1 MRVKAIPS
9 ALAAAALLA
18 VAGCGG
24 HDSAGD
30 SSDGDATPTKAA
42 QQTTSV
48 DFGDLKKVCGP
59 GDAKSAP
66 AQGVTAKTIDVGV
79 FSDVGFTKNP
89 EFGDTAKV
97 FTSWCNAAGGI
108 NGRKLVATVRDSK
121 LMEVRQR
128 MLEACKQDFAL
139 VGGGAALDA
148 LGVQDRLRCLLPD
161 FPAQVSQIQ
170 NQGSDLQL
178 NATGGAS
185 YDRYAGYYQWLV
197 KTAYPKSASSVGTI
211 AGDAAVSKVID
222 AREQESL
229 KATGAK
235 ITYHDLYPA
244 AGVSDWTPYAQAI
257 KSKGVKGLIFL
268 GDFASLSKLEQV
280 LTGMNYKLD
289 WIDANN
295 NAYGPAFLQL
305 AGKSLDHQNNFAD
318 LSGVY
323 PLEQAAGNPATEQL
337 VQLFKKY
344 APNAQPTLPGVRGF
358 ASWLLFAKAASSC
371 GDALTR
377 TCLYEAARKETAWT
391 GGGLIAPVDLSQA
404 DAPLRCF
411 NIEKATSKGWQP
423 ADFKPND
430 GAYSCNAPTYKFK
443 GTYGKP
449 LTLADVG
456 KSLSDVK

>member
-1 MRVKAIPS
+1 MRVKAIPA

-30 SSDGDATPTKAA
+30 ASDGDASPTKAA
-42 QQTTSV
+42 QQATSG

-59 GDAKSAP
+59 GDAKSAT
-66 AQGVTAKTIDVGV
+66 AQGVTADTIKLGV
-79 FSDVGFTKNP
+79 MSDVGFSKNS

-108 NGRKLVATVRDSK
+108 NGRKIEATVHDSK

-128 MLEACKQDFAL
+128 ILEACKSDFAL
-139 VGGGAALDA
+139 VGGGSALDA
-148 LGVQDRLRCLLPD
+148 LGVQDRLKCLLPD

-178 NATGGAS
+178 NLTGGAS
-185 YDRYAGYYQWLV
+185 YDRYPGYYQWLL
-197 KTAYPKSASSVGTI
+197 KTAYPGSAGAVGTI

-222 AREQESL
+222 ARAQESL
-229 KATGAK
+229 KAAVAK

-244 AGVSDWTPYAQAI
+244 AGVSDWTPYAQSI
-257 KSKGVKGLIFL
+257 KSKGVKGLVFL

-305 AGKSLDHQNNFAD
+305 AGKSLDYQNNFAD

-323 PLEQAAGNPATEQL
+323 PLEKAADNPATEQL
-337 VQLFKKY
+337 VSLFKKY
-344 APNAQPTLPGVRGF
+344 APNAQPTLPGVQGF
-358 ASWLLFAKAASSC
+358 AAWLLFAKAASSC
-371 GDALTR
+371 GDQLTR
-377 TCLYEAARKETAWT
+377 TCVYEAARKETAWT
-391 GGGLIAPVDLSQA
+391 GGGLLAPRDLSKA
-404 DAPLRCF
+404 DTPLTCF
-411 NIEKATSKGWQP
+411 NIEKATSKGWEP
-423 ADFKPND
+423 ADFRPDD
-430 GAYSCNAPTYKFK
+430 GAYRCNEAPYKFK
-443 GTYGKP
+443 GNYGKP

-456 KSLSDVK
+456 KSMSDVK

>member
-1 MRVKAIPS
+1 MRVKAIPA

-30 SSDGDATPTKAA
+30 ASDDASPTKAA
-42 QQTTSV
+42 QQADGG

-59 GDAKSAP
+59 GDAKSAT
-66 AQGVTAKTIDVGV
+66 AQGVTADTINLGV
-79 FSDVGFTKNP
+79 MSDVGFTKNS

-108 NGRKLVATVRDSK
+108 NGRKVVATVRDSK

-128 MLEACKQDFAL
+128 ILEACKSDFAL
-139 VGGGAALDA
+139 VGGGSALDA
-148 LGVQDRLRCLLPD
+148 LGVQDRLKCLLPD

-185 YDRYAGYYQWLV
+185 YDRYPGYYQWLL
-197 KTAYPKSASSVGTI
+197 KTAYPKSAGAVGTI

-222 AREQESL
+222 ARAQESL
-229 KATGAK
+229 KAAGAK

-244 AGVSDWTPYAQAI
+244 AGVSDWTPYAQSI
-257 KSKGVKGLIFL
+257 KSKGVKGLVFL

-280 LTGMNYKLD
+280 LTGMDYKLD
-289 WIDANN
+289 WIDTNN

-305 AGKSLDHQNNFAD
+305 AGKSLDYQNNLAD

-323 PLEQAAGNPATEQL
+323 PLEKAADNPATEQL
-337 VQLFKKY
+337 VSLFKKY
-344 APNAQPTLPGVRGF
+344 DPSAQPTLPGVRSF

-371 GDALTR
+371 GDKLTR
-377 TCLYEAARKETAWT
+377 TCLYDAARKETAWT
-391 GGGLIAPVDLSQA
+391 GGGLLAPVDLSKA
-404 DAPLRCF
+404 DAPLTCF
-411 NIEKATSKGWQP
+411 NIEKATSKGWEP
-423 ADFKPND
+423 ADFQPND
-430 GAYSCNAPTYKFK
+430 GAYRCNEAPYKFK
-443 GTYGKP
+443 GDYGKP

-456 KSLSDVK
+456 KSMSDVK